1 MFRNKTL
8 LALALA
14 LSVTFNAYSQ
24 NYSWEALYGSNN
36 LQGVNGNVYAFTS
49 YQGKTV
55 VGGGFTV
62 AAGVTVKNVAMYDPA
77 TRTWSAL
84 GLDLGTGSSDTVRA
98 LEVYNNELY
107 AGGIFTALSGAVNIA
122 KWNGTAW
129 VPVGPGADG
138 EVNALKVY
146 NARLIAGGE
155 FGNIGN
161 RIAAWNG
168 STWSQLGSGIS
179 TSGGSRVLAMTIY
192 NSNLVAAG
200 RFTTAGGNPANSI
213 AMWNDTNW
221 TSLSSNTDERIHSV
235 AVHNG
240 ELFAG
245 GRFTI
250 IGGVSAS
257 YIARYN
263 GSVWLALAGGNLDN
277 RVFAIA
283 SYSST
288 ELIVGGQ
295 FKNAGSLYVNYA
307 AKWNGTSWSRMV
319 TGMDEKI
326 QALYKID
333 TSVYAGGEFNIAGGL
348 IAHHVARWY
357 NRLADTVSGT
367 VRYADN
373 NQLVPAGRVWAVRKD
388 YFTNEVIVVD
398 SGTVVNG
405 LYRLIGP
412 PVFDTLRVILLP
424 DDELDFVPTY
434 YPSAIDW
441 LLAGT
446 IVPGQNTNNIDVNV
460 YRITPGP
467 LSNPS
472 AVIHGTIHLNIT
484 IPLDPPGSYPYRSKS
499 VLYVKQN
506 NSFRRFAV
514 SANNESYATTSLSPG
529 TYELL
534 AFRLGYCMQSAV
546 LTIEPNTT
554 DTAVN
559 FTLDT
564 CSVIGIH
571 TASSEV
577 PSDFLLKQNY
587 PNPFNPATLISFS
600 IPSAGFVEL
609 RVYDILGREV
619 EVLVGQHLDRGSY
632 KYIFDG
638 GTLPSGIYFYTLT
651 AKDFSQTKKM
661 ILIK

>member
-1 MFRNKTL
+1 MFTNKLLVAWTL
-8 LALALA
+8 AVTCALD
-14 LSVTFNAYSQ
+14 AYSQ
-24 NYSWEALYGSNN
+24 NYSWEALYASNN
-36 LQGVNGNVYAFTS
+36 LQGVNGNVYAITS
-49 YQGKTV
+49 YQGKIV

-62 AAGVTVKNVAMYDPA
+62 AGGVTVKNVAMYDPA

-107 AGGIFTALSGAVNIA
+107 AGGIFTALSGAVNVA

-129 VPVGPGADG
+129 VSVGPGADA
-138 EVNALKVY
+138 EVNSLKVY
-146 NARLIAGGE
+146 NARLIAGGQ
-155 FGNIGN
+155 FGNIGS

-221 TSLSSNTDERIHSV
+221 TSLSSNTDERIHAV

-240 ELFAG
+240 DLFAG

-250 IGGVSAS
+250 IGGVAAS

-263 GSVWLALAGGNLDN
+263 GSVWLPLTGGNLDN
-277 RVFAIA
+277 RVFAIV
-283 SYSST
+283 SYSPN

-307 AKWNGTSWSRMV
+307 AKWNGSAWSRMV

-326 QALYKID
+326 QALYKTD
-333 TSVYAGGEFNIAGGL
+333 TSIYAGGEFNIAGGL

-357 NRLADTVSGT
+357 NRIADTVSGT

-373 NQLVPAGRVWAVRKD
+373 NQLVLAGRVWAVRKD
-388 YFTNEVIVVD
+388 YFTNEMIVVD
-398 SGTVVNG
+398 SGRVVNG
-405 LYRLIGP
+405 LYRLVRP
-412 PVFDTLRVILLP
+412 PILDTLRVILLP

-434 YPSAIDW
+434 YPSTIDW
-441 LLAGT
+441 RLAGT

-460 YRITPGP
+460 YRVTPEP

-472 AVIHGTIHLNIT
+472 AVIHGTIHLNI
-484 IPLDPPGSYPYRSKS
+484 IVPLDPPGAYPYRSKS

-506 NSFRRFAV
+506 NVFRRFAV
-514 SANNESYATTSLSPG
+514 SVENESYVTSSLSPG
-529 TYELL
+529 TYELS
-534 AFRLGYCMQSAV
+534 AYRLGYCMQSAAI
-546 LTIEPNTT
+546 TINPNTT
-554 DTAVN
+554 DTIVN

-564 CSVIGIH
+564 CSVIGIQ
-571 TASSEV
+571 TVSSEV
-577 PSDFLLKQNY
+577 PSNFLLNQNY
-587 PNPFNPATLISFS
+587 PNPFNPRTVIGFS
-600 IPSAGFVEL
+600 IPSAGFVQL

-619 EVLVGQHLDRGSY
+619 EVLVTQHLERGKY
-632 KYIFDG
+632 KVMFDG
-638 GTLPSGIYFYTLT
+638 GRLPSGIYFYTLT
-651 AKDFSQTKKM
+651 SRDFSQTKKM